1 MNAQFFNNSIMN
13 NTINEDQDEDVDV
26 EITTHL
32 KTTLTHSSSTPSSD
46 SVPPPSP
53 SPHQDNQPLSDM
65 FNLGLIA
72 LEMKQINIP
81 CLLISS
87 IIIVCCMI
95 ACDLLYRV
103 VMNNMIHGIV
113 RKLSHGH

>member
-1 MNAQFFNNSIMN
+1 MN
-13 NTINEDQDEDVDV
+13 NTINEDQDEDV

-46 SVPPPSP
+46 IVPPPSP
-53 SPHQDNQPLSDM
+53 SAHQDIQPLSDI

-72 LEMKQINIP
+72 PEIKQINIP

-113 RKLSHGH
+113 RNLSNGH

>member
-1 MNAQFFNNSIMN
+1 MN

-32 KTTLTHSSSTPSSD
+32 KTTLTHSSSTPS
-46 SVPPPSP
+46 P
-53 SPHQDNQPLSDM
+53 SPHQDNQPLSDI

-72 LEMKQINIP
+72 PEMKQINIP